1 MKRPQVKR
9 GTRKQQPLQMKEPH
23 FLMGVHCGANVSMH
37 LLKSGWTDLDKL
49 EAEVVSRVTGRPR
62 CR

>member
-1 MKRPQVKR
+1 
-9 GTRKQQPLQMKEPH
+9 
-23 FLMGVHCGANVSMH
+23 MGVHCGANVSMH